1 MEKKSPRVGQSRDR
15 PRRHPTPHSGGRE
28 SRDPPPTTV
37 HRRPPPSKEA
47 SARYCLPPRE
57 PQRGGRRRFR
67 DRVAPVSRHPP
78 PPHDKDPPRVSLLP
92 GRSLTLPAPA
102 TRLPTDPPHH
112 SPASYT
118 RAFASRHPPARSLS
132 PIDSTN
138 AGFFTSGRQ
147 NSRVIYPPAAT
158 AQVRPVRQ
166 RSGSSSRFGPSS
178 LRRLF
183 FQVALRLGACG
194 GRPLHT
200 SPSPRGQSSTRPP
213 STALFEGA
221 DPGSVNSVA
230 EPHST
235 FTLSHSHTD
244 RLPPPPPEAGS
255 TSTRTRT
262 PRTVENPAL
271 SLQPRPGARH
281 HLPLHRARRSL
292 PARRSADPTAKATRR
307 NPNQPTRQCVCVL
320 ALAYERLSR
329 VPLVSAVVPKRRTLD
344 ERTGTEGITRRW
356 GSRYHAGTAIQRPER
371 SEDSVQVHPLG
382 AERTR

>member
-1 MEKKSPRVGQSRDR
+1 
-15 PRRHPTPHSGGRE
+15 
-28 SRDPPPTTV
+28 
-37 HRRPPPSKEA
+37 
-47 SARYCLPPRE
+47 
-57 PQRGGRRRFR
+57 
-67 DRVAPVSRHPP
+67 
-78 PPHDKDPPRVSLLP
+78 
-92 GRSLTLPAPA
+92 
-102 TRLPTDPPHH
+102 
-112 SPASYT
+112 
-118 RAFASRHPPARSLS
+118 
-132 PIDSTN
+132 
-138 AGFFTSGRQ
+138 
-147 NSRVIYPPAAT
+147 
-158 AQVRPVRQ
+158 VRQ

-255 TSTRTRT
+255 TSTRTRF
-262 PRTVENPAL
+262 PRTLENPAL

-292 PARRSADPTAKATRR
+292 PARRSVDPTAKATRR
-307 NPNQPTRQCVCVL
+307 NPNQPTRQCVCVGARL
-320 ALAYERLSR
+320 RASLSR
-329 VPLVSAVVPKRRTLD
+329 PPRVRRGTQASNARRKDRYRRNHASLGFEIPRRD
-344 ERTGTEGITRRW
+344 RYPATRTERGQCPSPPPR
-356 GSRYHAGTAIQRPER
+356 SRAYAMSSQRT
-371 SEDSVQVHPLG
+371 V
-382 AERTR
+382 

>member
-1 MEKKSPRVGQSRDR
+1 
-15 PRRHPTPHSGGRE
+15 
-28 SRDPPPTTV
+28 
-37 HRRPPPSKEA
+37 
-47 SARYCLPPRE
+47 
-57 PQRGGRRRFR
+57 
-67 DRVAPVSRHPP
+67 
-78 PPHDKDPPRVSLLP
+78 
-92 GRSLTLPAPA
+92 
-102 TRLPTDPPHH
+102 
-112 SPASYT
+112 
-118 RAFASRHPPARSLS
+118 
-132 PIDSTN
+132 
-138 AGFFTSGRQ
+138 
-147 NSRVIYPPAAT
+147 
-158 AQVRPVRQ
+158 VRQ

-221 DPGSVNSVA
+221 DPGSASSVA

-255 TSTRTRT
+255 TSTRTRF
-262 PRTVENPAL
+262 PRTLVK
-271 SLQPRPGARH
+271 QTQ
-281 HLPLHRARRSL
+281 RSL
-292 PARRSADPTAKATRR
+292 SSHGPAHGITSPSTAPDGHCPLEGPWTPPQRPPGETLINR
-307 NPNQPTRQCVCVL
+307 HVSVCVL

-356 GSRYHAGTAIQRPER
+356 GSRYHAGTAFQRPER